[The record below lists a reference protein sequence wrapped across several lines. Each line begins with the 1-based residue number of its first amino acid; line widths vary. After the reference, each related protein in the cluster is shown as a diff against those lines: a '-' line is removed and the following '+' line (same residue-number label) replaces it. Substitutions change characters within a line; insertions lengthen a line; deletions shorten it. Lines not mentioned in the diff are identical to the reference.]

1 MQKGTL
7 MQRNEVKSN
16 PICKS
21 FVRKGFTIV
30 ELLVVIAIIVI
41 LASMLLPALQSAKRL
56 AKRIG
61 CVNNQKQLGSAH
73 LYYQNDWDGTLA
85 HATRDE
91 YVARGQAA
99 SGAAYE
105 TWNKLAEYLGYGK
118 GAAAAEWRWY
128 ASFAHLGTQNNWGN
142 VFTCPENPRGTF
154 NSNYPSFGVNGFLGS
169 INADSY
175 GQYPAYK
182 IGAFTRPDGKVF
194 TFDANYGT
202 LTPRSK
208 FQHETTATGGYLL
221 YRHFRA
227 SNVAFLDGHVENYGF
242 PPLPKG
248 ANDWA
253 ANQKWMD
260 STLSV
265 PDGL

>member
-21 FVRKGFTIV
+21 FVLKGFTIV
-30 ELLVVIAIIVI
+30 ELLVVITIIVI
-41 LASMLLPALQSAKRL
+41 LASMLLPALQSAKAV

-61 CVNNQKQLGSAH
+61 CVNNQKQLGAAH

-91 YVARGQAA
+91 YVSRGKPA
-99 SGAAYE
+99 SDGAYE

-118 GAAAAEWRWY
+118 GAAAGEWRWY
-128 ASFAHLGTQNNWGN
+128 ASFAHLSNQSNWGN
-142 VFTCPENPRGTF
+142 VFTCPENPKGTF

-169 INADSY
+169 YNADNN

-182 IGAFTRPDGKVF
+182 IGVFTRPDGKVF

-208 FQHETTATGGYLL
+208 FQHETCAGGGYLL
-221 YRHFRA
+221 YRHFRT

-242 PPLPKG
+242 PPLPIG
-248 ANDWA
+248 ATLSAD
-253 ANQKWMD
+253 NQKWMD
-260 STLSV
+260 ATLPV
-265 PDGL
+265 PSGL